1 MIISMITKYNIE
13 KYKYDKKKIKTE
25 QDLHIYNL
33 YYDLYTM
40 KA

>member
-13 KYKYDKKKIKTE
+13 KYDKKKIKIE